1 MRELVRR
8 ARLSDHAT
16 YARLFRELGT
26 DDAMADEARFERE
39 MMPTMVVAD
48 DVGYAFFVVI
58 GDSAH
63 VSHLAV
69 APEAR
74 RRGVASALMEEVAA
88 RARDA
93 GCRTWRLNVKVTNTG
108 AIAFYERLGLARAF
122 ESCALKIEWRV
133 VPEGPNEGRRV
144 DPNDDERVERAL
156 EMLPGQLAQARAARR
171 IPIVIER
178 AGAIAAATFDPTF
191 PGASVFRASPELAV
205 PLLRAMRAHALPEH
219 DFVGVKIEDQ
229 PETARTLIDLGALVR
244 FRMFHMVGTLR
255 TT

>member
-26 DDAMADEARFERE
+26 DDAIWDEARFERE

-63 VSHLAV
+63 VSHIAV
-69 APEAR
+69 SPDAR
-74 RRGVASALMEEVAA
+74 RRGVATALMHAIAE
-88 RARDA
+88 RARGA
-93 GCRTWRLNVKVTNTG
+93 GCTTWRLNVKVTNAG

-122 ESCALKIEWRV
+122 ESVALKIAWRL
-133 VPEGPNEGRRV
+133 VPEGPNEGRSIE
-144 DPNDDERVERAL
+144 PGDDERVERAL

-171 IPIVIER
+171 IPIVVER
-178 AGAIAAATFDPTF
+178 DGAIAGATFDPTF
-191 PGASVFRASPELAV
+191 PGASVFRAPPHLAV

-229 PETARTLIDLGALVR
+229 ADTARALIDLGALVR
-244 FRMFHMVGTLR
+244 FRMFHMVGTL
-255 TT
+255 TS